1 MQPSRIGLL
10 VRTALFVA
18 GARIQHAGNMR
29 LLQSAMHAK
38 LVSAVYARKP
48 SSRTSSVEGFCVLGA
63 CLGSATRLLQE
74 RWIRSALVRNLETL
88 CSYLREHAFR
98 ELMHMLW
105 QCLIALLWEF
115 AGLGSLPTAISERC
129 AEW

>member
-48 SSRTSSVEGFCVLGA
+48 SSRSSSVEGFCVLGA
-63 CLGSATRLLQE
+63 CLDPATKLSQEMDSFRSRPQSGNALQL
-74 RWIRSALVRNLETL
+74 S
-88 CSYLREHAFR
+88 
-98 ELMHMLW
+98 HMLW

-115 AGLGSLPTAISERC
+115 CRSRQLTTAISERC
-129 AEW
+129 TE